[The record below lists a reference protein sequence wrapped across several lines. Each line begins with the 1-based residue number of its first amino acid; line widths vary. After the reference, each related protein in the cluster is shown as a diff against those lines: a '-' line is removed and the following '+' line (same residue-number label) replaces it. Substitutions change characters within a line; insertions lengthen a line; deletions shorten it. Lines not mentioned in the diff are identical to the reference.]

1 MDQPSAA
8 LQAAIRTLGATARE
22 RVFALEYEGRRLW
35 VKRPGL
41 PRLRSSVLMQRGLAF
56 LTGLAML
63 KPPRQSAGQAGLRV
77 EAEALQILAKD
88 GWPVPP
94 VIALSPEWLLLGD
107 AGQSVESLLGREN
120 DPMLR
125 RDLIAACADLLSRLH
140 AGGHWHGGAQIRNFS
155 WAEGKPGLLDLE
167 DHDLPGMSLNQ
178 RQARDLLLFL
188 YSLTRYDRDP
198 AAPLLMPLAQTLVRA
213 ARPETRAELARLHR
227 RIGWVIRLAKPF
239 AAKAGRDIR
248 QALAAE
254 AALDAALQN

>member
-1 MDQPSAA
+1 MSEIPAA
-8 LQAAIRTLGATARE
+8 LQAAIRKLGATARE
-22 RVFALEYEGRRLW
+22 RVFSLEFEGRKLW

-41 PRLRSSVLMQRGLAF
+41 PRLRSSVLMQRCLAL

-63 KPPRQSAGQAGLRV
+63 KPARQSAGRAGLHA
-77 EAEALQILAKD
+77 EAEALHKLSAD

-94 VIALSPEWLLLGD
+94 VLALNDEWLLLGD
-107 AGQSVESLLGREN
+107 AGQSVESLLGRET
-120 DPMLR
+120 DAAER
-125 RDLIAACADLLSRLH
+125 RVLIEACADLLSRLH

-155 WAEGKPGLLDLE
+155 WADGKPGLLDLE
-167 DHDLPGMSLNQ
+167 DHDLPGMTLAQ

-188 YSLTRYDRDP
+188 YSLTRYDRDS
-198 AAPLLMPLAQTLVRA
+198 AAPLLTPLAQKLVQA
-213 ARPETRAELARLHR
+213 ASAETRAELARLHR

-254 AALDAALQN
+254 AALNAALV

>member
-1 MDQPSAA
+1 MNQPSAA
-8 LQAAIRTLGATARE
+8 LQAAIRSLGATARE
-22 RVFALEYEGRRLW
+22 RVFSLEHDGRRLW

-41 PRLRSSVLMQRGLAF
+41 PRLRSSVLMQRGLAL

-63 KPPRQSAGQAGLRV
+63 KPARQSAGQAGLRA
-77 EAEALQILAKD
+77 EAEALQKLAAD

-94 VIALSPEWLLLGD
+94 VLALTDAWLLLGD
-107 AGQSVESLLGREN
+107 AGESVESLLGREN
-120 DPMLR
+120 DPAQR
-125 RDLIAACADLLSRLH
+125 RGLIEACADLLSRLH

-155 WAEGKPGLLDLE
+155 WTDGKPGLLDLE
-167 DHDLPGMSLNQ
+167 DHDLPGMTQAQ

-188 YSLTRYDRDP
+188 YSLTRYDRN
-198 AAPLLMPLAQTLVRA
+198 AASPLLVPLARQLVQA
-213 ARPETRAELARLHR
+213 ANAETRAELLRLHR

-254 AALDAALQN
+254 AALNAALN